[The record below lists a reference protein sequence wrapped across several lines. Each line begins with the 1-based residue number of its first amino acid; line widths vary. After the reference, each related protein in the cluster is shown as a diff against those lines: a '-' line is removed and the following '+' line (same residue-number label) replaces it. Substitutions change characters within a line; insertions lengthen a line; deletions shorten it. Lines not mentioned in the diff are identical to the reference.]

1 MHWTF
6 PKEDQWQSAVTQI
19 VAQFGKLDIL
29 VNNAG
34 ISGSGERDHTSTE
47 AWDRLMDINAK
58 GVFLGMKYA
67 VPEMRETGGGSIVN
81 ISSIS
86 GFVGQESVHPSY
98 NASKG
103 AVRLVT
109 KAAAVRHAKEGIRVN
124 SVHPGM
130 MPPMLTSF
138 QRGDSAREALVDAI
152 PMGREGEPEEV
163 ANAVLF
169 LVSDEACYTTGT
181 ELIVD
186 GGIHGQVGKD
196 VRS

>member
-1 MHWTF
+1 VRLFSLHWTF

-67 VPEMRETGGGSIVN
+67 VPEMRETGGGSILN

-86 GFVGQESVHPSY
+86 GFVGQESVHPGY
-98 NASKG
+98 NASLALSPRWNEVSMG
-103 AVRLVT
+103 GIMPGCTEFALMPSLACWTAAALVT
-109 KAAAVRHAKEGIRVN
+109 SRTA
-124 SVHPGM
+124 P
-130 MPPMLTSF
+130 L
-138 QRGDSAREALVDAI
+138 EAL
-152 PMGREGEPEEV
+152 
-163 ANAVLF
+163 
-169 LVSDEACYTTGT
+169 
-181 ELIVD
+181 
-186 GGIHGQVGKD
+186 
-196 VRS
+196 